1 MATKTKILVTSEKED
16 TEREMAVVK
25 QRTGTGVEADIGNS
39 SSTKSHLKIMIMN
52 TAGGKKVVDEGGED
66 KDEGGEGED
75 EGGEDEGGEDEG
87 GEDEGGEDEGGED
100 EGGEGEDEGGED
112 QDQVEKDSTKRKRAI
127 YDVVTNTCA
136 ALVLFQEFNWIS
148 IYSPGWKHYTWPGHL
163 QYTGHKEA
171 SILFDTNEV
180 TVKEYRQQFLD
191 DTLNRMKDIQQG
203 FAPFSRMCL
212 RNIKTKGVPIVEFT
226 CISWHGKHKM
236 SLEGKKQEFE
246 SMLKYISEIWRETS
260 LPVIL
265 AGDFNLEIKDIETL
279 VSPPLVLHKYTPTER
294 RKLNT
299 IDFYIS
305 SKSLT
310 MSDIKPLKLTSETNV
325 TEVLSLL
332 DHDPVVALMSTE
344 TKNKDTTKTQ

>member
-87 GEDEGGEDEGGED
+87 GEDEGGEG
-100 EGGEGEDEGGED
+100 GEDEGGED
-112 QDQVEKDSTKRKRAI
+112 QDQDEKDSTKRKRAI
-127 YDVVTNTCA
+127 YDVVTKKCA
-136 ALVLFQEFNWIS
+136 ALVLFQEFHWKS
-148 IYSPGWKHYTWPGHL
+148 IDSRGWKDHTWPDHL
-163 QYTGHKEA
+163 QYTGHSEA

-212 RNIKTKGVPIVEFT
+212 RKIKTKGVPIVEFI

-236 SLEGKKQEFE
+236 GLKEKKQEFE
-246 SMLKYISEIWRETS
+246 SMLKYITEIWRETS

-265 AGDFNLEIKDIETL
+265 AGDFNLEIEDIKTL
-279 VSPPLVLHKYTPTER
+279 VSPPLVLHTYTPTER

-310 MSDIKPLKLTSETNV
+310 LVDINPLKLTSETNV

-332 DHDPVVALMSTE
+332 DHDPVVACMVTE

>member
-1 MATKTKILVTSEKED
+1 
-16 TEREMAVVK
+16 
-25 QRTGTGVEADIGNS
+25 
-39 SSTKSHLKIMIMN
+39 
-52 TAGGKKVVDEGGED
+52 
-66 KDEGGEGED
+66 
-75 EGGEDEGGEDEG
+75 
-87 GEDEGGEDEGGED
+87 
-100 EGGEGEDEGGED
+100 
-112 QDQVEKDSTKRKRAI
+112 
-127 YDVVTNTCA
+127 
-136 ALVLFQEFNWIS
+136 
-148 IYSPGWKHYTWPGHL
+148 
-163 QYTGHKEA
+163 
-171 SILFDTNEV
+171 
-180 TVKEYRQQFLD
+180 
-191 DTLNRMKDIQQG
+191 MKDIQQG

-310 MSDIKPLKLTSETNV
+310 MSDPVSGIGGNGGACSF
-325 TEVLSLL
+325 VLYCVLVVSLFFVSVL
-332 DHDPVVALMSTE
+332 INA
-344 TKNKDTTKTQ
+344 TTGS